1 MKQIMDFS
9 DSRWAADSLTA
20 LEVETEFIDALED
33 AICGD
38 QYIILGYGGGSD
50 RLIYQTVQS

>member
-1 MKQIMDFS
+1 MQVRNIIRTFKKKKEGTMKQIMDFS
-9 DSRWAADSLTA
+9 DSRWAADSITA

-38 QYIILGYGGGSD
+38 
-50 RLIYQTVQS
+50 

>member
-1 MKQIMDFS
+1 MEQIMDYT
-9 DSRWAADSLTA
+9 DSRWTADSLTA

-38 QYIILGYGGGSD
+38 
-50 RLIYQTVQS
+50 